1 MLTHLPPTSPP
12 EAPQVVGQQPQQTR
26 QESEDQK
33 DKRAKKA
40 ERKKEAPAEK
50 EEGSPS
56 KAVAAKDEVVEI
68 VADKQSK
75 SGDLVVYE
83 GYVNATQD
91 QDRLQADRLTLNTTT
106 NDAVAEGNVI
116 YDQGADQ
123 RVTARRAEINW
134 NTKKGVFWDTTGFTN
149 RTQTGDY
156 VFFTAAR
163 VEKTGPDTY
172 ELYDAE
178 VTACEDAVPKWGFKV
193 RHAELK
199 MGDRV
204 IMHNAVFHIKTLPA
218 FVLPYAWIP
227 ATRKERKSGFL
238 LPSTGTSNQK
248 GRTLKLAYY
257 QTLGESAD
265 ITFRGDIYTRRG
277 IGLGA
282 EFRAQT
288 DEKSYLRLGGFT
300 VKDRLFG
307 PPGENQGGTAFIVEG
322 IQHLP
327 HGWLAV
333 GNVSLVSSL
342 AFRQI
347 FSDDISQVIDPRRE
361 STFYANN
368 NSNGF
373 SFNFLASNETTT
385 LFAPSRN
392 PQTPSAGTNFDIKVR
407 QAPEVNITV
416 YPRRFF
422 GNIPI
427 YFSVDSS
434 VGALKKEET
443 VDPNVVFA
451 TPASV
456 QRFDFQ
462 PKITVPL
469 ATVAGVAVTPS
480 LTLRETFYTSSLDP
494 NVRPF
499 DPDKFTL
506 DPADPRLNPSRVEFK
521 PDLKLFDRNLLNP
534 IIEKNISRHYAEL
547 AVDIRPPALEK
558 TYTNEDG
565 STRFKHVIEPYIT
578 YRLIGGIG
586 NEFNRIIRFDEA
598 DAVADTNEVE
608 YAVVNR
614 FFTKQLAADVTR
626 KRPRIRRPPSGMKP
640 VRPSDKEN
648 LDRDKQ
654 PPGQAENKG
663 EAPKKSESAGE
674 AKSESKSEPAQ
685 TAESKQKLE
694 TGQQQEL
701 NAKDRANQQKQAG
714 TPRADNHEAAAP
726 ETANSEN
733 AAPQAYELLTI
744 RVAQKY
750 FFDRTFGGALI
761 EGRRNQFYPIN
772 TMSGFTFGGR
782 ERAFSPLNLAVRYRP
797 LSSVYADL
805 RMDFSNDEGVVR
817 NVIVGGGMR
826 TDKVTVS
833 ASYYLSRQTKLPT
846 TGFEPGTFPG
856 DQVSATLQ
864 LGNDLRGLYGGS
876 RMTYDFTDRF
886 ITDTQISR
894 GRLMNSRSYIGYSW
908 DCCGVQFNYSTF
920 KAGLRNES
928 AWSFTFTLAGLGSY
942 GTDQFSQLGGGRGAR
957 KRGKRTRADDD
968 YY

>member
-1 MLTHLPPTSPP
+1 
-12 EAPQVVGQQPQQTR
+12 
-26 QESEDQK
+26 
-33 DKRAKKA
+33 
-40 ERKKEAPAEK
+40 
-50 EEGSPS
+50 
-56 KAVAAKDEVVEI
+56 
-68 VADKQSK
+68 
-75 SGDLVVYE
+75 
-83 GYVNATQD
+83 
-91 QDRLQADRLTLNTTT
+91 
-106 NDAVAEGNVI
+106 
-116 YDQGADQ
+116 
-123 RVTARRAEINW
+123 
-134 NTKKGVFWDTTGFTN
+134 
-149 RTQTGDY
+149 
-156 VFFTAAR
+156 
-163 VEKTGPDTY
+163 
-172 ELYDAE
+172 
-178 VTACEDAVPKWGFKV
+178 
-193 RHAELK
+193 
-199 MGDRV
+199 
-204 IMHNAVFHIKTLPA
+204 
-218 FVLPYAWIP
+218 
-227 ATRKERKSGFL
+227 
-238 LPSTGTSNQK
+238 
-248 GRTLKLAYY
+248 
-257 QTLGESAD
+257 
-265 ITFRGDIYTRRG
+265 
-277 IGLGA
+277 
-282 EFRAQT
+282 
-288 DEKSYLRLGGFT
+288 
-300 VKDRLFG
+300 
-307 PPGENQGGTAFIVEG
+307 
-322 IQHLP
+322 
-327 HGWLAV
+327 
-333 GNVSLVSSL
+333 
-342 AFRQI
+342 
-347 FSDDISQVIDPRRE
+347 
-361 STFYANN
+361 
-368 NSNGF
+368 
-373 SFNFLASNETTT
+373 
-385 LFAPSRN
+385 
-392 PQTPSAGTNFDIKVR
+392 
-407 QAPEVNITV
+407 
-416 YPRRFF
+416 
-422 GNIPI
+422 
-427 YFSVDSS
+427 
-434 VGALKKEET
+434 
-443 VDPNVVFA
+443 
-451 TPASV
+451 
-456 QRFDFQ
+456 
-462 PKITVPL
+462 
-469 ATVAGVAVTPS
+469 
-480 LTLRETFYTSSLDP
+480 
-494 NVRPF
+494 VRPF

-565 STRFKHVIEPYIT
+565 STRFKHLIEPYIT